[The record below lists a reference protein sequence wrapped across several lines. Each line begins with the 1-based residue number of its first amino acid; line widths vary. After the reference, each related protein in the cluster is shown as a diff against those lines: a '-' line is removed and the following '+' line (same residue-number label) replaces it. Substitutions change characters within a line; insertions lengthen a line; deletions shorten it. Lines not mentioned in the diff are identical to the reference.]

1 MSRLLE
7 RVRGLMAR
15 PGAWLAA
22 DSPGSGGV
30 YALRLSAD
38 RRSRISL
45 TLTEAEFRALVDQPG
60 LRARPDGGWTART
73 TADETAPPP
82 PGRPGFVAG
91 ERDLIQAD
99 GRLVRHRA
107 NLGES
112 PIAWLARRKD
122 ASGRPWLTPAEAAAG
137 ERLRREA
144 EQAMKGPSLTMRWDA
159 LPHSGSGTAAR
170 MEPTD
175 RALSAARRVEG
186 ALCAVG
192 PRLRPILTRICIH
205 GDSLQLAET
214 GLGLRRRQG
223 KTVLKQALQ
232 ALADHYGIG

>member
-7 RVRGLMAR
+7 RARDLMGK
-15 PGAWLAA
+15 PGAWLGA
-22 DSPGSGGV
+22 DNPGSGGV

-45 TLTEAEFRALVDQPG
+45 TLTETEFRALVERPG
-60 LRARPDGGWTART
+60 LRNRPGGGWTART
-73 TADETAPPP
+73 AIEDAPLIV
-82 PGRPGFVAG
+82 PGRPGFIAG

-99 GRLVRHRA
+99 GRIVRRRA

-144 EQAMKGPSLTMRWDA
+144 ELALKGPSVTMRWDA
-159 LPHSGSGTAAR
+159 LPHTGGGTAAR

-175 RALSAARRVEG
+175 RALSAARRVEL
-186 ALCAVG
+186 ALTAVG

>member
-1 MSRLLE
+1 MSRLVE
-7 RVRGLMAR
+7 RARGLIQR
-15 PGAWLAA
+15 PSAWLGAT
-22 DSPGSGGV
+22 GGV
-30 YALRLSAD
+30 YALRLSPD

-45 TLTEAEFRALVDQPG
+45 TLTETEFRALIDQPG
-60 LRARPDGGWTART
+60 LRARPGGWTART
-73 TADETAPPP
+73 TPGDGADDPGSPA
-82 PGRPGFVAG
+82 PGRPGFVSG
-91 ERDLIQAD
+91 ERAVMQAD
-99 GRLVRHRA
+99 GRMIRLKA

-122 ASGRPWLTPAEAAAG
+122 ASGRPWLTPAETAAG
-137 ERLRREA
+137 ERLRRDA
-144 EQAMKGPSLTMRWDA
+144 EQALKGPSVTMRWDA
-159 LPHSGSGTAAR
+159 LPHTGGGSAAR

-175 RALSAARRVEG
+175 RALSAGRRVEI
-186 ALCAVG
+186 ALAAVG
-192 PRLRPILTRICIH
+192 PRLRPILTRICMH

>member
-1 MSRLLE
+1 MSRLVE
-7 RVRGLMAR
+7 RAR
-15 PGAWLAA
+15 DLVAKPGAWL
-22 DSPGSGGV
+22 SVEGGA
-30 YALRLSAD
+30 YALRLSPD

-45 TLTEAEFRALVDQPG
+45 TLTETEFRALIDQPG
-60 LRARPDGGWTART
+60 LRVRPGGGWSGRAQPDPTPSP
-73 TADETAPPP
+73 APAPA

-91 ERDLIQAD
+91 ERDLMQPD
-99 GRLVRHRA
+99 GRMVRARA

-122 ASGRPWLTPAEAAAG
+122 ASGRPWLTPAETAAG

-144 EQAMKGPSLTMRWDA
+144 EEATRGASVTMRWDA
-159 LPHSGSGTAAR
+159 LPTSGSGTAAR

-175 RALSAARRVEG
+175 RALSAARRVEQ
-186 ALCAVG
+186 ALTAVG
-192 PRLRPILTRICIH
+192 PRLRPILNRICIH

-223 KTVLKQALQ
+223 KTVLKQRFRRWR
-232 ALADHYGIG
+232 ITT

>member
-7 RVRGLMAR
+7 RARGLVAK
-15 PGAWLAA
+15 PGAWLSAE
-22 DSPGSGGV
+22 GGA
-30 YALRLSAD
+30 YALRLSPD
-38 RRSRISL
+38 RRSRVSL
-45 TLTEAEFRALVDQPG
+45 TLTETEFRALIDQPG
-60 LRARPDGGWTART
+60 LRARPGGGWTART
-73 TADETAPPP
+73 TADEAALPP

-91 ERDLIQAD
+91 ERDLMQAD
-99 GRLVRHRA
+99 GRMVRARA

-122 ASGRPWLTPAEAAAG
+122 ASGRPWLTSAEAAAG

-144 EQAMKGPSLTMRWDA
+144 EMALKGPSVTMRWDA
-159 LPHSGSGTAAR
+159 VPHSGSGTSTR
-170 MEPTD
+170 VEPTD
-175 RALSAARRVEG
+175 RALSAARRVEQ
-186 ALCAVG
+186 ALTAVG

>member
-7 RVRGLMAR
+7 RARDLMAK
-15 PGAWLAA
+15 PGAWLGA
-22 DSPGSGGV
+22 DGGV

-45 TLTEAEFRALVDQPG
+45 TLTETEFRALVDQPG
-60 LRARPDGGWTART
+60 LRARPGGGWTARKM
-73 TADETAPPP
+73 ADEATVPL

-91 ERDLIQAD
+91 ERDLMQPD
-99 GRLVRHRA
+99 GRIVRHRA

-144 EQAMKGPSLTMRWDA
+144 EMALKGPSVTMRWDA
-159 LPHSGSGTAAR
+159 LPHIGGGSAAR
-170 MEPTD
+170 TEPTD
-175 RALSAARRVEG
+175 RALSAARRVES
-186 ALCAVG
+186 ALAAVG
-192 PRLRPILTRICIH
+192 PRLRPMLTRICIH

>member
-7 RVRGLMAR
+7 RARGLMAR
-15 PGAWLAA
+15 PGAWLGT
-22 DSPGSGGV
+22 DGGV

-60 LRARPDGGWTART
+60 LRARPGGGWIART
-73 TADETAPPP
+73 TAEATPPP
-82 PGRPGFVAG
+82 PPGRPGRPGFVAG

-99 GRLVRHRA
+99 GRIVRHRA

-122 ASGRPWLTPAEAAAG
+122 ASGRPWLTPSEAAAG

-159 LPHSGSGTAAR
+159 LPHSGSGTSAR